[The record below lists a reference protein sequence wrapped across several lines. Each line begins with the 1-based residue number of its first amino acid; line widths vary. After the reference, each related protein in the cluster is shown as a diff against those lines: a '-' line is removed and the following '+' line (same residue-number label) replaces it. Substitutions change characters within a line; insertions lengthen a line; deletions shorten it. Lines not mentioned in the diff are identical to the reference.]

1 MTLEDKQNKAPKKSW
16 MDDYKDISEVF
27 GGMFSKPKTKYS
39 IWREREGRL
48 VPMFVEPKDIQ
59 LKDIVFAESD
69 NFDGYA
75 FLQDFV
81 RNTKGELDSFHLKP
95 ANIPVAKENIM
106 LHIVENLLIETSKV
120 SKENTN
126 IILSL
131 REKASK

>member
-1 MTLEDKQNKAPKKSW
+1 
-16 MDDYKDISEVF
+16 
-27 GGMFSKPKTKYS
+27 
-39 IWREREGRL
+39 
-48 VPMFVEPKDIQ
+48 MFVEPKDIQ

-81 RNTKGELDSFHLKP
+81 RNNKGELDSFHLKP